1 MNRTM
6 TDQKDLCLRA
16 VQIMADGALADFEM
30 LVHPDARN
38 READAEP
45 PACRGRGPA
54 AFHATALW
62 LRSAYDDLA
71 WEVHEAVADGDLVVL
86 HTTMSGRH
94 AHTFVAYGPDGR
106 PSEAFPATGR
116 TFAVTQTHWFRTA
129 DGLVIE
135 HWANRDD
142 IGQATQLGWVPPS
155 PVYLFRMALALRKA
169 RREHR

>member
-1 MNRTM
+1 MNDR
-6 TDQKDLCLRA
+6 KDLCLRA
-16 VQIMADGALADFEM
+16 VQIMAGGALADFEM

-71 WEVHEAVADGDLVVL
+71 WQVHEVVADGDLVVL

-94 AHTFVAYGPDGR
+94 AHTFVAYGADGR

-116 TFAVTQTHWFRTA
+116 TFAVTQTHWMRTA

-155 PVYLFRMALALRKA
+155 PVYLFRMAQALRKA